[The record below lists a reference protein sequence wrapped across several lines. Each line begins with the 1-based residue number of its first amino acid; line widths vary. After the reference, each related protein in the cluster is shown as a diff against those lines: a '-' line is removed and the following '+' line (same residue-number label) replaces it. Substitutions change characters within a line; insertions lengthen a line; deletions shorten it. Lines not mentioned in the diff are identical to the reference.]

1 MPVFDL
7 RLVGLLTKPNGGD
20 TAQAKRTLKLP
31 GQARC
36 PGAGRNHVV
45 LVAAGDINTRLDAY
59 FIHNWTQH
67 KYNIGRFANARLD
80 EHQYPATS
88 PHEHPSIAFG

>member
-1 MPVFDL
+1 MICYFFMPVFDL

-36 PGAGRNHVV
+36 PGAGLNHVAWGSIGG
-45 LVAAGDINTRLDAY
+45 LQY
-59 FIHNWTQH
+59 
-67 KYNIGRFANARLD
+67 KIGRIHAA
-80 EHQYPATS
+80 
-88 PHEHPSIAFG
+88 